1 MSHYGVKLVTAPTVE
16 PVSIEEAMQAL
27 RVDEPDEADG
37 IDRYIKAAREQ
48 VEKDTGLSL
57 ITQTLDV
64 LFDHLPWDGDSIVLP
79 VAPVQSVSS
88 FTTYDTDDVATS
100 QTSSLYGTDL
110 ISVPPRL
117 YLKSGQCWPTGL
129 RCHVGAVIRVVAGY
143 GNLPAAVPQEL
154 KNLIL
159 QLVAHKFENREPIVI
174 GTTVNAKV
182 PMTYD
187 PTPFWTGFLS

>member
-64 LFDHLPWDGDSIVLP
+64 LLDHLPCDNDAIVLP
-79 VAPVQSVSS
+79 LSPVQSVTS
-88 FTTYDTDDVATS
+88 FKTYDTEDVETAQAST
-100 QTSSLYGTDL
+100 LYGLDVIT
-110 ISVPPRL
+110 VPTRL
-117 YLKSGQCWPTGL
+117 YLKSGQSWPTGL
-129 RCHVGAVIRVVAGY
+129 RCHAGAVIRVVAGY